1 MQLNN
6 TMSYSTFIH
15 SGIVNPAKPKLT
27 KESADSID
35 IISMDVPF
43 LTRIL
48 ELAREDIKSDVELH
62 QVLTKM
68 IELKNNGPL
77 TMQDYEQI
85 VKKSDDELES
95 IKKLAGI

>member
-15 SGIVNPAKPKLT
+15 SGIVNPQKT
-27 KESADSID
+27 KVTQNSVDVV
-35 IISMDVPF
+35 SMEVPF
-43 LTRIL
+43 LIKIL
-48 ELAREDIKSDVELH
+48 ESSRKEIKNDIELH
-62 QVLTKM
+62 EFFTK
-68 IELKNNGPL
+68 IINLKHKGLL